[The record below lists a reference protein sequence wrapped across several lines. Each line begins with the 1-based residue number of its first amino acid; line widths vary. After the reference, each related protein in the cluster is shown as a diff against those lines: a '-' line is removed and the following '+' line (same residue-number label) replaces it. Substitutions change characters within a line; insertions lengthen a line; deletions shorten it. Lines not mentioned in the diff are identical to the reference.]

1 MKKSSPIL
9 FTLLMLVAPAYA
21 IGATAN
27 TIYLP
32 IVMYTKPPVPTAPPT
47 GTATNTPTITPT
59 PQPTDTPQPT
69 TTNTPIPTPTKG
81 NCDSHYPTVC
91 IPPPPP
97 DLDCSDIPYRSFTVL
112 QPDPHTATV
121 SGGAI

>member
-1 MKKSSPIL
+1 
-9 FTLLMLVAPAYA
+9 MLVAPAYA

-97 DLDCSDIPYRSFTVL
+97 DLDCSDIPYRNFTVL
-112 QPDPHTATV
+112 QPDPHNFDRNNDGIGCESTEL
-121 SGGAI
+121 